1 LHTDDLPDSLAGT
14 HLPEPTAIA
23 GSSLIRVAYQFLNDS
38 EPLPSGILAA
48 VRFAPGS
55 HRSQAPGA
63 HAPDQ
68 GSNALQID
76 VALQPLHGRAPAE
89 LWFATGPVRT
99 GHEGSIRYAHDDNV
113 LFAALEVDEREHGGI
128 RAATEWAYARIG
140 RFQQATGFPHTLRI
154 WNYFDAINE
163 GAGDQERYRQ
173 FCVGRVHGLGDAAHQ
188 RYPAATT
195 IGCQHTTW
203 RLQIFWLADRH
214 PGDPIE
220 NPRQLSAYHYPR
232 TYGPVSPTF
241 SRATIARDGTMLV
254 SGTASIVGHV
264 SRHHDDP
271 VEQLEEILRNLA
283 ALDRGSAPPR
293 EAKTLLKVYV
303 RGPQLLAS
311 IAARLKSV
319 HPRAG
324 VILLAGDI
332 CRRELLIEIECLRC
346 A

>member
-1 LHTDDLPDSLAGT
+1 LHTDDLPDSLT
-14 HLPEPTAIA
+14 RIHLTEPTAAA
-23 GSSLIRVAYQFLNDS
+23 GSSLIRVAYHDDS
-38 EPLPSGILAA
+38 KPLPSGVLAA

-55 HRSQAPGA
+55 HALQAA
-63 HAPDQ
+63 DASAPAS

-76 VALQPLHGRAPAE
+76 VALQPLHGRAPVE
-89 LWFATGPVRT
+89 LWFAAGPVRA
-99 GHEGSIRYAHDDNV
+99 GREGPIRYSYDDNV
-113 LFAALEVDEREHGGI
+113 LIAALEIDEREHKGI
-128 RAATEWAYARIG
+128 VATTEWAYAQIR
-140 RFQQATGFPHTLRI
+140 RFQQASAFPHTLRI

-163 GAGDQERYRQ
+163 GAGDMERYRQ
-173 FCVGRVHGLGDAAHQ
+173 FCVGRVRGLGDAAHQ

-195 IGCQHTTW
+195 IGCQRPTG

-214 PGDPIE
+214 PGDSLE
-220 NPRQLSAYHYPR
+220 NPRQLSSYHYPR

-283 ALDRGSAPPR
+283 ALERGSAAPR
-293 EAKTLLKVYV
+293 DAKTLLKVYI
-303 RGPQLLAS
+303 RGPQLLTA

-324 VILLAGDI
+324 MILLAGDI